1 MIHFRNFNFIVK
13 YMVKADLLDMAKTD
27 LALPYLTLA
36 GEMLYSLNLAELWPI
51 LRPLKRDFKFAS
63 MFSGVS
69 KGNIGKKEL
78 MLLMFLSFYRF
89 ITIMVYLKEPEEG
102 GETAFPAADNIT
114 YSESVSI
121 FSYNRKAHSESY

>member
-36 GEMLYSLNLAELWPI
+36 GEMLYSLNSAELWPI
-51 LRPLKRDFKFAS
+51 LRTLKRDFKFAS

-69 KGNIGKKEL
+69 KGNIGKKRVDVVDVFV
-78 MLLMFLSFYRF
+78 FLQIYHNHGLFKR
-89 ITIMVYLKEPEEG
+89 TG
-102 GETAFPAADNIT
+102 G
-114 YSESVSI
+114 
-121 FSYNRKAHSESY
+121 RW